1 MVMITE
7 ELFTRIV
14 NFMNPGVGVLV
25 LWCGHISYKVKI
37 HYFFKIFYLFS
48 KAQIRQ
54 TNSILMMSTKIVNF
68 MTSGARIL
76 VLGCGQISHI
86 VKMYYFCKNLHLFT
100 QA

>member
-1 MVMITE
+1 MTE
-7 ELFTRIV
+7 EWFTRIV
-14 NFMNPGVGVLV
+14 NFMNPGVGVLL

-37 HYFFKIFYLFS
+37 HYFYKNLFLFS
-48 KAQIRQ
+48 QAQIRQ
-54 TNSILMMSTKIVNF
+54 TNSIAMMSTKNVNF
-68 MTSGARIL
+68 MTSGAGAL

>member
-1 MVMITE
+1 MVMMTE

-48 KAQIRQ
+48 KAQNRQ
-54 TNSILMMSTKIVNF
+54 TNSILMMSTKSVNF
-68 MTSGARIL
+68 MNPGVGVL
-76 VLGCGQISHI
+76 VLRCDHISHI